1 MEAVKLEIIH
11 AVHSLTHGNPDN
23 WRAGKR
29 LSASKIVKHFPPHDT
44 YVEPFAG
51 RAYVFFKND
60 KKPSKSILNDLDC
73 KVLRELKKQKCSLKD
88 KSQCERLNDATVK
101 CGEDWKKFLR
111 YDSKNTLFY
120 LDPPYENNK
129 TSDKYYQYNDV
140 PLKEVLE
147 HTKHL
152 KGTVVLSYS
161 PDRRKEICNEK
172 TGFKCKVIHTWS
184 FANPS
189 TEILAIKKARGP
201 VRVGGGNS
209 G

>member
-1 MEAVKLEIIH
+1 MP
-11 AVHSLTHGNPDN
+11 THGNPEN

-29 LSASKIVKHFPPHDT
+29 LTANKIVKIFPSHKK

-60 KKPSKSILNDLDC
+60 KFEKAILNDKDC
-73 KVLRELKKQKCSLKD
+73 KVLRELKSQKCSLSLRKD
-88 KSQCERLNDATVK
+88 CDKLKQAKVE
-101 CGEDWKKFLR
+101 CGKDWKSFLR
-111 YDSKNTLFY
+111 HDSKDTLFY

-129 TSDKYYQYNDV
+129 TSQKYYKYNNV

-147 HTKHL
+147 KVKPL

-161 PDRRKEICNEK
+161 ADRRREICNPK
-172 TGFKCKVIHTWS
+172 TGFKCRILKTWS

-189 TEILAIKKARGP
+189 RELLAIRKRH
-201 VRVGGGNS
+201 S
-209 G
+209 

>member
-1 MEAVKLEIIH
+1 VREEERRNENNMPTK
-11 AVHSLTHGNPDN
+11 GNPEN

-29 LSASKIVKHFPPHDT
+29 LSAKQIVKEFPNHKT

-60 KKPSKSILNDLDC
+60 KYEKAVLNDVDC
-73 KVLRELKKQKCSLKD
+73 KVIREVKKQKCSIKNP
-88 KSQCERLNDATVK
+88 SQCNKLKEAKVE
-101 CGEDWKKFLR
+101 CGNDWKKYLKH
-111 YDSKNTLFY
+111 DSKDTLFY

-129 TSDKYYQYNDV
+129 TSDKYYKFNDV

-147 HTKHL
+147 NVKKL

-161 PDRRKEICNEK
+161 PDRRKEICNKK
-172 TGFKCKVIHTWS
+172 TGFKCKTIKTWS

-189 TEILAIKKARGP
+189 KEILAIKKAKKRKK
-201 VRVGGGNS
+201 
-209 G
+209 